1 MSNSMKGMSMITL
14 EEFSAEQ
21 IAALIAQALELKRK
35 KQQRIFP
42 RSLVN
47 RNFCL
52 IFLRPSC
59 RTRAAFAVAA
69 ADEGANAQVISREEI
84 RFGHGESVKDIAR
97 VLGRMFDGIAIRA
110 YDNRLIEE
118 LAEHAGVPVWNAL
131 SEQHHPTQALADLMT
146 LQENG
151 IALSGG
157 KMTYIGE
164 GKANVITS
172 LMVAA
177 AKVGLELRIV
187 TPPGHAPEQSL
198 VDRLLGWSRHNQ
210 ARIVVTSDL
219 REGLA
224 GADAVYS
231 DMWVPLEGDHDFE
244 GMARDFQPYRLTAE
258 AMALTENPNAIFL
271 HCMPAQ
277 HNLETAFARRHPSAM
292 EVTEAV
298 FEGPRSRA
306 IDQAENR
313 LHTIKAVMVSTV

>member
-14 EEFSAEQ
+14 EEFSSEQ
-21 IAALIAQALELKRK
+21 IAALVAQALELKRK

-42 RSLVN
+42 RALVN

-69 ADEGANAQVISREEI
+69 ADEGATAQVIGREEI
-84 RFGHGESVKDIAR
+84 RFGQGESVKDIAR
-97 VLGRMFDGIAIRA
+97 VLGRMFDGIAIRCH
-110 YDNRLIEE
+110 DNRLIEE

-146 LQENG
+146 LRENG
-151 IALSGG
+151 IPLNGG

-164 GKANVITS
+164 GRANVITS

-210 ARIVVTSDL
+210 ARVIVTTDL
-219 REGLA
+219 REGLR

-231 DMWVPLEGDHDFE
+231 DMWVPLEGEYDFE
-244 GMARDFQPYRLTAE
+244 AMARDFQPYRLTRE

-277 HNLETAFARRHPSAM
+277 HNLETAFARRHPSTM
-292 EVTEAV
+292 EVTEEV
-298 FEGPRSRA
+298 FESPLSRA

>member
-1 MSNSMKGMSMITL
+1 MSNSMKGMSLVTL
-14 EEFSAEQ
+14 EEFSSEQ
-21 IAALIAQALELKRK
+21 IEALIAQSLELKRK

-42 RSLVN
+42 RALVN

-69 ADEGANAQVISREEI
+69 ADEGANAQVIAKEEI

-151 IALSGG
+151 IPLSGG
-157 KMTYIGE
+157 KMAYIGE

-177 AKVGLELRIV
+177 AKVGLELRVV
-187 TPPGHAPEQSL
+187 TPPGHEPEPSL
-198 VDRLLGWSRHNQ
+198 VDRLLGWSPRNQ
-210 ARIVVTSDL
+210 ARILVTNDL
-219 REGLA
+219 REGLQ

-231 DMWVPLEGDHDFE
+231 DMWVPMEGEYDIE
-244 GMARDFQPYRLTAE
+244 AMARDFQPYRITRE
-258 AMALTENPNAIFL
+258 AMAMTENPSAIFL

-277 HNLETAFARRHPSAM
+277 HNFDTSFARKNPTAL
-292 EVTEAV
+292 EVTDEV
-298 FEGPRSRA
+298 FEGPLSRA

-313 LHTIKAVMVSTV
+313 LHTIKAVMVATV

>member
-1 MSNSMKGMSMITL
+1 MSNSMKGMSLVTL
-14 EEFSAEQ
+14 EEFSSEQ
-21 IAALIAQALELKRK
+21 IEAIVAQSIELKRK

-42 RSLVN
+42 RALVN

-69 ADEGANAQVISREEI
+69 ADEGANAQVIAKEEI
-84 RFGHGESVKDIAR
+84 RFGQGESVKDIAR

-110 YDNRLIEE
+110 YDNHLIEE
-118 LAEHAGVPVWNAL
+118 VAEHAGVPVWNAL

-151 IALSGG
+151 IRLCGG
-157 KMTYIGE
+157 KMTFIGE

-187 TPPGHAPEQSL
+187 TPPGHEPEPSL
-198 VDRLLGWSRHNQ
+198 VDRLLGWSPRNQ
-210 ARIVVTSDL
+210 ARILVTNDL
-219 REGLA
+219 REGLQ
-224 GADAVYS
+224 GTDAVYS
-231 DMWVPLEGDHDFE
+231 DMWVPMEGDWDIE
-244 GMARDFQPYRLTAE
+244 AMARDFQPYRLTRE
-258 AMALTENPNAIFL
+258 AMAMTENPNAIFL

-277 HNLETAFARRHPSAM
+277 HNFETAFARKFPSTI
-292 EVTEAV
+292 EVTDEV

-313 LHTIKAVMVSTV
+313 LHTIKSVMVATV

>member
-14 EEFSAEQ
+14 EEFSSEQ
-21 IAALIAQALELKRK
+21 IAALVAQALELKRK

-42 RSLVN
+42 RTLVN

-69 ADEGANAQVISREEI
+69 ADEGANAQVIAREEV
-84 RFGHGESVKDIAR
+84 RFGQGESVKDIAR
-97 VLGRMFDGIAIRA
+97 VLGRMFDGIAIRCH
-110 YDNRLIEE
+110 DNRLIEE

-151 IALSGG
+151 IPLSGG
-157 KMTYIGE
+157 RMTYIGE

-177 AKVGLELRIV
+177 ARVGLELRIV
-187 TPPGHAPEQSL
+187 TPSGHEPEQSL
-198 VDRLLGWSRHNQ
+198 VDRLMGWGRNE
-210 ARIVVTSDL
+210 ARILVTTDL
-219 REGLA
+219 REGLQ

-231 DMWVPLEGDHDFE
+231 DMWVPLEGEHDFE
-244 GMARDFQPYRLTAE
+244 GMARDFQPYRLTRE
-258 AMALTENPNAIFL
+258 AMALTENPRAIFL

-277 HNLETAFARRHPSAM
+277 HNLETAFARRHPSTM
-292 EVTEAV
+292 EVTEDV
-298 FEGPRSRA
+298 FEGPQSRA